1 MRELENYIND
11 VERYIGNFES
21 VISDIE
27 NSHYIDIMVE
37 ENNEKVKKSVSFYEL
52 KHYAHSSYVSNY
64 FYEVQNDLSKAKQ
77 ELDNLKN
84 ILRDLKNNN
93 FAGINEITNN
103 IINNNNKLIE
113 EANNQKLVYDLRTLG
128 DMDYNNK
135 KSDKT
140 YSKLLQEIKKESA
153 ILENEYHNTKLRNSD
168 KVVNY
173 VNNENTEL
181 NKDLNKI
188 YSYDELMNEKTEHH
202 SNANFNSKKEAN
214 NIISDINTIEK
225 NIYDLLYKLSKGTN
239 YVVYDIEKLAD
250 INDCYFERKLYD
262 LKYINNFN
270 MYLTKGYEKDIYNK
284 INDVCNKA
292 NEKIDESDLSVSKEL
307 ENNKASKM
315 LCMKNVLKSN
325 YTDSKL
331 MNINEANKFERKLNQ
346 MNINENL
353 INRKN
358 VLVNSK
364 NLLNGLNSNLE
375 YAKNAKENDS
385 DEIQIK
391 YVKNL
396 VKNLDTYNNN
406 KEILSKVEQEIMYIN
421 NLKQKQKYLEKL
433 KNKLI
438 KLEKKENS
446 TSIFSK
452 LFRR

>member
-307 ENNKASKM
+307 KNNKTSKM

-346 MNINENL
+346 MNINENS

-396 VKNLDTYNNN
+396 VKNLDTYNN
-406 KEILSKVEQEIMYIN
+406 KEVLSKVEQEIMYIN

>member
-11 VERYIGNFES
+11 VERYIRNFES

-202 SNANFNSKKEAN
+202 SNANFISKKEAN

-225 NIYDLLYKLSKGTN
+225 KIYDLLYKLSKGTN

-346 MNINENL
+346 MNINENS

-364 NLLNGLNSNLE
+364 SLLNNLNTNLE

-396 VKNLDTYNNN
+396 VKNLDTYNN

-433 KNKLI
+433 KSKLV

>member
-77 ELDNLKN
+77 ELDNLKS

-173 VNNENTEL
+173 VNNENIEL

-307 ENNKASKM
+307 KNNKTSKM

-396 VKNLDTYNNN
+396 VKNLDTYNN

>member
-52 KHYAHSSYVSNY
+52 KHYAHRSYVSNY

-84 ILRDLKNNN
+84 ILSDLKNNN

-307 ENNKASKM
+307 ENNKTSKM

-396 VKNLDTYNNN
+396 VKNLDTYNN

>member
-84 ILRDLKNNN
+84 ILRDLKNND

-270 MYLTKGYEKDIYNK
+270 IYLTKGYEKDIYNK

-307 ENNKASKM
+307 ENNKTSKM

-396 VKNLDTYNNN
+396 VKNLDTYNN
-406 KEILSKVEQEIMYIN
+406 KEVLSKVEQEIMYIN

>member
-307 ENNKASKM
+307 ENNKTSKM

-396 VKNLDTYNNN
+396 VKNLDTYNN

>member
-225 NIYDLLYKLSKGTN
+225 NIYDLLYNLSKGTN

-307 ENNKASKM
+307 ENNKTSKM

-391 YVKNL
+391 YVKKL
-396 VKNLDTYNNN
+396 VKNLDTYNN
-406 KEILSKVEQEIMYIN
+406 KEVLSKVEQEIMYIN

>member
-307 ENNKASKM
+307 ENNKTSKM

-396 VKNLDTYNNN
+396 VKNLDTYNN
-406 KEILSKVEQEIMYIN
+406 KEVLSKVEQEIMYIN

>member
-307 ENNKASKM
+307 ENNKTSKM

-346 MNINENL
+346 MNINENS

-391 YVKNL
+391 YVKDL
-396 VKNLDTYNNN
+396 IKNLDTYNN

-433 KNKLI
+433 KSKLV

>member
-173 VNNENTEL
+173 VNNENTKL

-225 NIYDLLYKLSKGTN
+225 NIYDLLYKLSKRTN

-307 ENNKASKM
+307 ENNKTSKM

-346 MNINENL
+346 MNINENS

-396 VKNLDTYNNN
+396 VKNLDTYNN

-433 KNKLI
+433 KSKLV

>member
-64 FYEVQNDLSKAKQ
+64 FYEVQNDLSKAKE
-77 ELDNLKN
+77 ELDNLKS

-93 FAGINEITNN
+93 FSGINEITNN

-113 EANNQKLVYDLRTLG
+113 EANKQKLVYDLRTLG

-173 VNNENTEL
+173 VNNENTKL
-181 NKDLNKI
+181 DKDLNKI
-188 YSYDELMNEKTEHH
+188 YSYDKLINEKTEHH

-214 NIISDINTIEK
+214 NIISNINTIEK
-225 NIYDLLYKLSKGTN
+225 NIYDLLYKLSKGTD

-270 MYLTKGYEKDIYNK
+270 MYLSKGYEKDIYNQ

-292 NEKIDESDLSVSKEL
+292 NEKINESDRNVSKEL
-307 ENNKASKM
+307 ENNKTSKM

-346 MNINENL
+346 MNINENS

-364 NLLNGLNSNLE
+364 SLLNNLNSNLE

-396 VKNLDTYNNN
+396 VKNLDTYNN
-406 KEILSKVEQEIMYIN
+406 KEVLSKVEQEIMYIN

-433 KNKLI
+433 KNKLV
-438 KLEKKENS
+438 KLEKKENC

>member
-173 VNNENTEL
+173 VNNENTKL

-225 NIYDLLYKLSKGTN
+225 KIYDLLYKLSKRTN

-307 ENNKASKM
+307 ENNKTSKM

-346 MNINENL
+346 MNINENS

-396 VKNLDTYNNN
+396 VKNLDTYNN

-433 KNKLI
+433 KSKLV

>member
-77 ELDNLKN
+77 ELDNLKS

-173 VNNENTEL
+173 VNNENIEL

-225 NIYDLLYKLSKGTN
+225 NIYDLLYNLSKGTN

-307 ENNKASKM
+307 ENNKTSKM

-396 VKNLDTYNNN
+396 VKNLDTYNN
-406 KEILSKVEQEIMYIN
+406 KEVLSKVEQEIMYIN

>member
-21 VISDIE
+21 IISDIE

-37 ENNEKVKKSVSFYEL
+37 ENNEKFKKSVSFYEL

-225 NIYDLLYKLSKGTN
+225 NIYDLLYNLSKGTN

-307 ENNKASKM
+307 ENNKTSKM

-396 VKNLDTYNNN
+396 VKNLDTYNN
-406 KEILSKVEQEIMYIN
+406 KEVLSKVEQEIMYIN

>member
-52 KHYAHSSYVSNY
+52 KHYAHRSYVSNY
-64 FYEVQNDLSKAKQ
+64 FYEVQNYLSKAKQ

-307 ENNKASKM
+307 ENNKTSKM

-396 VKNLDTYNNN
+396 VKNLDTYNN

>member
-225 NIYDLLYKLSKGTN
+225 KIYDLLYKLSKAHN
-239 YVVYDIEKLAD
+239 NI
-250 INDCYFERKLYD
+250 LY
-262 LKYINNFN
+262 
-270 MYLTKGYEKDIYNK
+270 
-284 INDVCNKA
+284 
-292 NEKIDESDLSVSKEL
+292 
-307 ENNKASKM
+307 
-315 LCMKNVLKSN
+315 
-325 YTDSKL
+325 
-331 MNINEANKFERKLNQ
+331 NI
-346 MNINENL
+346 
-353 INRKN
+353 
-358 VLVNSK
+358 
-364 NLLNGLNSNLE
+364 
-375 YAKNAKENDS
+375 AK
-385 DEIQIK
+385 
-391 YVKNL
+391 
-396 VKNLDTYNNN
+396 
-406 KEILSKVEQEIMYIN
+406 
-421 NLKQKQKYLEKL
+421 
-433 KNKLI
+433 
-438 KLEKKENS
+438 
-446 TSIFSK
+446 
-452 LFRR
+452 

>member
-64 FYEVQNDLSKAKQ
+64 FYKVQNDLSKAKQ

-225 NIYDLLYKLSKGTN
+225 NIYDLLYKLSKGTD

-307 ENNKASKM
+307 ENNKTSKM

-346 MNINENL
+346 MNINENS

-364 NLLNGLNSNLE
+364 SLLNNLNSNLE

-396 VKNLDTYNNN
+396 VKNLDTYNN
-406 KEILSKVEQEIMYIN
+406 KEVLSKVEQEIMYIN

-433 KNKLI
+433 KNKLV

>member
-11 VERYIGNFES
+11 VERYIRNFES

-225 NIYDLLYKLSKGTN
+225 KIYDLLYKLSKGTN

-346 MNINENL
+346 MNINENS

-364 NLLNGLNSNLE
+364 SLLNNLNTNLE

-396 VKNLDTYNNN
+396 VKNLDTYNN

-433 KNKLI
+433 KSKLV

>member
-84 ILRDLKNNN
+84 ILRDLKNND

-113 EANNQKLVYDLRTLG
+113 EANKQKLVYDLRTLG

-173 VNNENTEL
+173 VNNENTKL
-181 NKDLNKI
+181 NKDLNKM

-307 ENNKASKM
+307 ENNKTSKM

-346 MNINENL
+346 MNINENS

-396 VKNLDTYNNN
+396 VKNLDTYNN
-406 KEILSKVEQEIMYIN
+406 KEVLSKVEQEIMYIN

>member
-37 ENNEKVKKSVSFYEL
+37 ENNEKFKKSVSFYEL

-84 ILRDLKNNN
+84 ILRDLKNND

-113 EANNQKLVYDLRTLG
+113 EANKQKLVYDLRTLG

-307 ENNKASKM
+307 ENNKTSKM

-346 MNINENL
+346 MNINENS

-396 VKNLDTYNNN
+396 VKNLDTYNN

>member
-64 FYEVQNDLSKAKQ
+64 FYKVQNDLSRAKQ
-77 ELDNLKN
+77 ELDNLKS

-93 FAGINEITNN
+93 FSGINEITNN
-103 IINNNNKLIE
+103 IISNNNKLIE
-113 EANNQKLVYDLRTLG
+113 EANKQKLVYDLRTLG

-173 VNNENTEL
+173 VNNENTKL
-181 NKDLNKI
+181 DKDLNKI

-214 NIISDINTIEK
+214 NIISNINTIEK
-225 NIYDLLYKLSKGTN
+225 NIYDLLYKLSKGTD

-262 LKYINNFN
+262 LKYINHFN
-270 MYLTKGYEKDIYNK
+270 MYLSKGYEKDIYNQ

-292 NEKIDESDLSVSKEL
+292 NEKINESDRNVSKEL
-307 ENNKASKM
+307 ENNKTSKM

-325 YTDSKL
+325 YTNSKL

-346 MNINENL
+346 MNVNENS

-364 NLLNGLNSNLE
+364 SLLNNLNSNLE

-396 VKNLDTYNNN
+396 VKNLDTYNN

-433 KNKLI
+433 KNKLV

>member
-77 ELDNLKN
+77 ELDNLKS

-225 NIYDLLYKLSKGTN
+225 NIYDLLYNLSKGTN

-307 ENNKASKM
+307 ENNKTSKM

-346 MNINENL
+346 MNINENS

-364 NLLNGLNSNLE
+364 SLLNNLNSNLE

-396 VKNLDTYNNN
+396 VKNLDTYNN
-406 KEILSKVEQEIMYIN
+406 KEVLSKVEQEIMYIN

>member
-84 ILRDLKNNN
+84 ILRDLKNND

-173 VNNENTEL
+173 VNNENIEL

-270 MYLTKGYEKDIYNK
+270 IYLTKGYEKDIYNK

-307 ENNKASKM
+307 ENNKTSKM

-396 VKNLDTYNNN
+396 VKNLDTYNN
-406 KEILSKVEQEIMYIN
+406 KEVLSKVEQEIMYIN

>member
-225 NIYDLLYKLSKGTN
+225 NIYDLLYNLSKGTN

-307 ENNKASKM
+307 ENNKTSKM

-396 VKNLDTYNNN
+396 VKNLDTYNN
-406 KEILSKVEQEIMYIN
+406 KEVLSKVEQEIMYIN

>member
-225 NIYDLLYKLSKGTN
+225 NIYDLLYNLSKGTN

-307 ENNKASKM
+307 ENNKTSKM

-364 NLLNGLNSNLE
+364 NLLNNLNSNLE

-396 VKNLDTYNNN
+396 VKNLDTYNN
-406 KEILSKVEQEIMYIN
+406 KEVLSKVEQEIMYIN

>member
-77 ELDNLKN
+77 ELDNLKS

-113 EANNQKLVYDLRTLG
+113 EANKQKLVYDLRTLG

-225 NIYDLLYKLSKGTN
+225 NIYDLLYNLSKGTN

-270 MYLTKGYEKDIYNK
+270 IYLTKGYEKDIYNK

-307 ENNKASKM
+307 ENNKTSKM

-364 NLLNGLNSNLE
+364 NLLNGLHSNLE

-396 VKNLDTYNNN
+396 VKNLDTYNN
-406 KEILSKVEQEIMYIN
+406 KEVLSKVEQEIMYIN

-433 KNKLI
+433 KSKLV

>member
-396 VKNLDTYNNN
+396 VKNLDTYNN
-406 KEILSKVEQEIMYIN
+406 KEVLSKVEQEIMYIN

>member
-77 ELDNLKN
+77 ELDNLKS

-225 NIYDLLYKLSKGTN
+225 NIYDLLYNLSKGTN

-307 ENNKASKM
+307 ENNKTSKM

-346 MNINENL
+346 MNINENS

-396 VKNLDTYNNN
+396 VKNLDTYNN
-406 KEILSKVEQEIMYIN
+406 KEVLSKVEQEIMYIN

>member
-77 ELDNLKN
+77 ELDNLKS

-396 VKNLDTYNNN
+396 VKNLDTYNN
-406 KEILSKVEQEIMYIN
+406 KEVLSKVEQEIMYIN

>member
-307 ENNKASKM
+307 ENNKTSKM

-396 VKNLDTYNNN
+396 VKNIDTYNN
-406 KEILSKVEQEIMYIN
+406 KEVLSKVEQEIMYIN

>member
-1 MRELENYIND
+1 MLTS
-11 VERYIGNFES
+11 FS
-21 VISDIE
+21 SLDIAQQ
-27 NSHYIDIMVE
+27 
-37 ENNEKVKKSVSFYEL
+37 KVL
-52 KHYAHSSYVSNY
+52 
-64 FYEVQNDLSKAKQ
+64 LS
-77 ELDNLKN
+77 
-84 ILRDLKNNN
+84 
-93 FAGINEITNN
+93 
-103 IINNNNKLIE
+103 
-113 EANNQKLVYDLRTLG
+113 
-128 DMDYNNK
+128 
-135 KSDKT
+135 
-140 YSKLLQEIKKESA
+140 SKLLTEEQKIQCATMMALSSA
-153 ILENEYHNTKLRNSD
+153 NTKYTAEQLIRATGISSETLATWGLTQATDTLTVSQLAELASSD
-168 KVVNY
+168 AQAKTVLEKIVAQNAQAVANGKVTATNIALATSEEGATLATGAFTTAIKA
-173 VNNENTEL
+173 N
-181 NKDLNKI
+181 I
-188 YSYDELMNEKTEHH
+188 AAIKTWLLTTP
-202 SNANFNSKKEAN
+202 AGWL
-214 NIISDINTIEK
+214 TILVGG
-225 NIYDLLYKLSKGTN
+225 IFTA
-239 YVVYDIEKLAD
+239 V
-250 INDCYFERKLYD
+250 KLYD
-262 LKYINNFN
+262 LFTISV
-270 MYLTKGYEKDIYNK
+270 EE
-284 INDVCNKA
+284 A

-307 ENNKASKM
+307 ENNKTSKM

-346 MNINENL
+346 MNINENS

-396 VKNLDTYNNN
+396 VKNLDTYNN
-406 KEILSKVEQEIMYIN
+406 KEVLSKVEQEIMYIN

>member
-77 ELDNLKN
+77 ELDNLKS

-181 NKDLNKI
+181 NKDLSKI

-292 NEKIDESDLSVSKEL
+292 NEKIDESNLSVSKEL
-307 ENNKASKM
+307 ENNKTSKM

-364 NLLNGLNSNLE
+364 NLLNNLNSNLE

-396 VKNLDTYNNN
+396 VKNLDTYNN
-406 KEILSKVEQEIMYIN
+406 KEVLSKVEQEIMYIN

>member
-77 ELDNLKN
+77 ELDNLKS

-93 FAGINEITNN
+93 FSGINEITYN

-225 NIYDLLYKLSKGTN
+225 NIYDLLYNLSKGTN

-307 ENNKASKM
+307 ENNKTSKM

-396 VKNLDTYNNN
+396 VKNLDTYNN

>member
-84 ILRDLKNNN
+84 IFRDLKNNN

-173 VNNENTEL
+173 VNNENIEL

-307 ENNKASKM
+307 ENNKTSKM

-396 VKNLDTYNNN
+396 VKNLDTYNN

>member
-64 FYEVQNDLSKAKQ
+64 FYEVQNYLSKAKQ

-225 NIYDLLYKLSKGTN
+225 NIYDLLYNLSKGTN

-346 MNINENL
+346 MNINENS

-396 VKNLDTYNNN
+396 VKNLDTYNN
-406 KEILSKVEQEIMYIN
+406 KEVLSKVEQEIMYIN

>member
-307 ENNKASKM
+307 ENNKTSKM

-346 MNINENL
+346 MNINENS

-396 VKNLDTYNNN
+396 VKNIDTYNN
-406 KEILSKVEQEIMYIN
+406 KEVLSKVEQEIMYIN

>member
-77 ELDNLKN
+77 ELDNLKS

-307 ENNKASKM
+307 ENNKTSKM

-346 MNINENL
+346 MNINENS

-396 VKNLDTYNNN
+396 VKNLDTYNN

>member
-93 FAGINEITNN
+93 FSSINDITNN

-173 VNNENTEL
+173 VNNENTKL
-181 NKDLNKI
+181 DKDLNKI

-214 NIISDINTIEK
+214 NIISNINTIEK
-225 NIYDLLYKLSKGTN
+225 NIYDLLYKLSKGTD

-262 LKYINNFN
+262 LKYINHFN
-270 MYLTKGYEKDIYNK
+270 MYLSKGYEKDIYNQ

-292 NEKIDESDLSVSKEL
+292 NEKINESDRNVSKEL
-307 ENNKASKM
+307 ENNKTSKM

-346 MNINENL
+346 MNINENS

-396 VKNLDTYNNN
+396 VKNLDTYNN

>member
-84 ILRDLKNNN
+84 IFRDLKNNN

-307 ENNKASKM
+307 ENNKTSKM

-346 MNINENL
+346 MNINENS

-396 VKNLDTYNNN
+396 VKNLDTYNN
-406 KEILSKVEQEIMYIN
+406 KEVLSKVEQEIMYIN

>member
-77 ELDNLKN
+77 ELDNLKS

-225 NIYDLLYKLSKGTN
+225 NIYDLLYNLSKGTN

-396 VKNLDTYNNN
+396 VKNLDTYNN
-406 KEILSKVEQEIMYIN
+406 KEVLSKVEQEIMYIN